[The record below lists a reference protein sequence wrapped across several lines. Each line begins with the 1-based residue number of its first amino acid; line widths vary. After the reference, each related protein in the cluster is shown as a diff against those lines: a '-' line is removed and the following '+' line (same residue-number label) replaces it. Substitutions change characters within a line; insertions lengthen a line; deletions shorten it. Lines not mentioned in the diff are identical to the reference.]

1 MFWKLNYSYFIK
13 LFLKNIRLQYFW
25 SISLKPSFQSPLS
38 NIFLDFLHQGNMG
51 LLKSIM
57 LLAIGAYGGVY
68 ACQNYDIPRVDDP
81 QNLLKKVQDYLKQF
95 EKPKWKGK
103 TTEYA
108 NYEQTRTLFVYI
120 VIFVSHH
127 VFFILQ
133 QAIKSTTLD
142 NKIVIAHNYAQKHRD
157 WLQLQLHRNW
167 NGLFIL
173 IQNSSVSI

>member
-1 MFWKLNYSYFIK
+1 MFWKLDYSYFIK
-13 LFLKNIRLQYFW
+13 LFMKNIRLQFFW
-25 SISLKPSFQSPLS
+25 NFFKTVFSIAFVDY
-38 NIFLDFLHQGNMG
+38 FLDFLYQGNMG
-51 LLKSIM
+51 VLKSLM

-127 VFFILQ
+127 VFLLQ
-133 QAIKSTTLD
+133 QAINT
-142 NKIVIAHNYAQKHRD
+142 
-157 WLQLQLHRNW
+157 W
-167 NGLFIL
+167 
-173 IQNSSVSI
+173 